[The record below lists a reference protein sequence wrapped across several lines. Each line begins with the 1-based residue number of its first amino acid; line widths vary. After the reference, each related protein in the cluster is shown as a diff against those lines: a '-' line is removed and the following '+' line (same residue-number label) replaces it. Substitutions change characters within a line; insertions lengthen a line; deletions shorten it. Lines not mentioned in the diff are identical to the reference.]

1 MRKVLLLILLF
12 MNLSVLP
19 SWAEDSV
26 IIDRISAAEAED
38 LDIEIPNDV
47 PPGFHAVEIEVYD
60 DGGTLSKQ
68 EIVFCKNLTGG
79 IKWDNQCPDVTALW
93 TYEELIKVKEREG
106 LPGYNPAQEPEKSKD
121 LQVAAFAAL
130 AALTVAGAAKEK
142 VAKENKD
149 SDDQP
154 ESEDKEQEDLAS
166 VDSGKLAL
174 INRDPGLGD
183 LSKTWQNPFTDESD
197 SLFVTAAYK
206 ASGYSPL
213 LARTVADGSYL
224 RAILGSFAGFL
235 YPISALLG
243 LVALVNVGAQAMAP
257 ALAIVLAIVVVGIL
271 DAFAGFIAA
280 AIFFLGVFITGHMG
294 TRHELLTDAGLMV
307 IFFAPAL
314 LASAVRPLRRLVS
327 NGEEGWERITDY
339 ALAILLTGWAVEKM
353 VNALN
358 GLASVQLAITFQA
371 TTIAIWSAV
380 LVGIRIA
387 LEDIA
392 TYHYPVRLQT
402 VTAQLQEPDQYQKII
417 SLMIKTFIFIML
429 AEPFVGFNIQLILGT
444 ALFVFPSIANMTFA
458 KKLPKFPN
466 IHWLIPKGAFKIVAM
481 VFVGFIFSNWAQSQF
496 SNPQTFLKWSFVVLT
511 FPGIFF
517 AILGW
522 IAKAPETSWRAN
534 KNGKIAYRILGIVV
548 FLLVVQIVRG
558 VSLTSWL

>member
-1 MRKVLLLILLF
+1 MRKVLLLVLLF
-12 MNLSVLP
+12 LNLSVLP
-19 SWAEDSV
+19 SWSADSV
-26 IIDRISAAEAED
+26 IIDRITAAEAEE
-38 LDIEIPNDV
+38 LDIQIPDDV
-47 PPGFHAVEIEVYD
+47 PPGFHSVEIEVYD
-60 DGGTLSKQ
+60 DGGTLSVQ
-68 EIVFCKNLTGG
+68 EIVFCKNLMGEVR
-79 IKWDNQCPDVTALW
+79 WDNQCPDVTELW
-93 TYEELIKVKEREG
+93 AYEDLMKITEREK
-106 LPGYNPAQEPEKSKD
+106 LPAYSPAQEPEKSKD
-121 LQVAAFAAL
+121 LAVAAFAAL

-142 VAKENKD
+142 ESRD
-149 SDDQP
+149 SEEQP
-154 ESEDKEQEDLAS
+154 EGEDKEQEDLAS

-174 INRDPGLGD
+174 IKRDPGRGD
-183 LSKTWQNPFTDESD
+183 LSRTWQNP
-197 SLFVTAAYK
+197 
-206 ASGYSPL
+206 YSPL
-213 LARTVADGSYL
+213 LARTLADGSYL

-235 YPISALLG
+235 YPLAAILG
-243 LVALVNVGAQAMAP
+243 IAALVDVGAQAMAP
-257 ALAIVLAIVVVGIL
+257 ALGIILAIVVVGIL
-271 DAFAGFIAA
+271 DAFAGFTAA
-280 AIFFLGVFITGHMG
+280 AIFFLGVFITGNMG
-294 TRHELLTDAGLMV
+294 SRQELLTVAGLMV

-358 GLASVQLAITFQA
+358 GLASVQLAITYQA

-387 LEDIA
+387 LEDVS
-392 TYHYPVRLQT
+392 TYHYPVRLQA
-402 VTAQLQEPDQYQKII
+402 VTAQLQDPDQYQKIV
-417 SLMIKTFIFIML
+417 SLMIKTFIFVML
-429 AEPFVGFNIQLILGT
+429 ATPFVGFNIQLILGT

-481 VFVGFIFSNWAQSQF
+481 VFVGFVFANWVQGQF
-496 SNPQTFLKWSFVVLT
+496 SNPQTFLKWSFVILT

-522 IAKAPETSWRAN
+522 IAKAPEKSWRED
-534 KNGKIAYRILGIVV
+534 KNGQIAYRILGVVV

-558 VSLTSWL
+558 VDLTAWL

>member
-12 MNLSVLP
+12 LNLLVLP
-19 SWAEDSV
+19 SWAADEV
-26 IIDRISAAEAED
+26 IIDRITAAEAEE
-38 LDIEIPNDV
+38 LDIQIPDDV
-47 PPGFHAVEIEVYD
+47 PPGFHSVEIEVYD
-60 DGGTLSKQ
+60 EGGTLSRQ
-68 EIVFCKNLTGG
+68 EIVFCKNLSGE
-79 IKWDNQCPDVTALW
+79 IRWDNKCPDVTELW
-93 TYEELIKVKEREG
+93 AYEDLMKIKKREK
-106 LPGYNPAQEPEKSKD
+106 LPAYSPAQEPEKTKD

-130 AALTVAGAAKEK
+130 AALSAAGAAKEREK
-142 VAKENKD
+142 RED
-149 SDDQP
+149 EDQS
-154 ESEDKEQEDLAS
+154 EGEDKEQEDLAS

-174 INRDPGLGD
+174 IKRDPGRGD
-183 LSKTWQNPFTDESD
+183 LS
-197 SLFVTAAYK
+197 
-206 ASGYSPL
+206 
-213 LARTVADGSYL
+213 
-224 RAILGSFAGFL
+224 
-235 YPISALLG
+235 
-243 LVALVNVGAQAMAP
+243 QAMAP
-257 ALAIVLAIVVVGIL
+257 ALGIILAIVVVGIL
-271 DAFAGFIAA
+271 DAFAGFVAA
-280 AIFFLGVFITGHMG
+280 TIFFLGVFITGHMG
-294 TRHELLTDAGLMV
+294 TRHELLTVAGLMV

-358 GLASVQLAITFQA
+358 GLASVQLAITYQA

-387 LEDIA
+387 LEDVS
-392 TYHYPVRLQT
+392 TYHYPVRLQA
-402 VTAQLQEPDQYQKII
+402 VTAQLQDPDQYQKIV

-429 AEPFVGFNIQLILGT
+429 AAPFVGFTIQLILGT

-481 VFVGFIFSNWAQSQF
+481 VFVGYVFANWVQGQF
-496 SNPQTFLKWSFVVLT
+496 SNPQTFLKWSFVILT

-522 IAKAPETSWRAN
+522 IAKAPEKSWRAN
-534 KNGKIAYRILGIVV
+534 KNGQIAYRVLGVVV

-558 VSLTSWL
+558 VDLTSWL

>member
-12 MNLSVLP
+12 LNLSVLP
-19 SWAEDSV
+19 SWSADSV
-26 IIDRISAAEAED
+26 IIDRITATEAEE
-38 LDIEIPNDV
+38 LDIEIPDDV
-47 PPGFHAVEIEVYD
+47 PPGFHSVEIEVYD

-68 EIVFCKNLTGG
+68 EIVFCKNLSGE
-79 IKWDNQCPDVTALW
+79 IRWDNKCPDVTELW
-93 TYEELIKVKEREG
+93 EYEELIKVKEREQ
-106 LPGYNPAQEPEKSKD
+106 LPGYSPAQEPDKSKD
-121 LQVAAFAAL
+121 LTVAAFAAL
-130 AALTVAGAAKEK
+130 AALSAAGAAKEK
-142 VAKENKD
+142 ESRD
-149 SDDQP
+149 SEDQ
-154 ESEDKEQEDLAS
+154 SEGDDKEQEDLAS

-174 INRDPGLGD
+174 IKRDPGRGD
-183 LSKTWQNPFTDESD
+183 LSQTWQNPYTDESD
-197 SLFVTAAYK
+197 YLFLTAAHK

-213 LARTVADGSYL
+213 LARTLADGSYL

-235 YPISALLG
+235 YPLAVLLG
-243 LVALVNVGAQAMAP
+243 IAALISVGAQAMAP
-257 ALAIVLAIVVVGIL
+257 ALAIILAIVVAGIL
-271 DAFAGFIAA
+271 DAFAGFTAA
-280 AIFFLGVFITGHMG
+280 TIFFLGVFITGHMG
-294 TRHELLTDAGLMV
+294 TRHELLTVAGLMV

-358 GLASVQLAITFQA
+358 GLASVQLAITYKA
-371 TTIAIWSAV
+371 TTIAICSAI

-387 LEDIA
+387 LEDVS
-392 TYHYPVRLQT
+392 TYHYPVRLQA
-402 VTAQLQEPDQYQKII
+402 VTAQLPEPDQYQKIV
-417 SLMIKTFIFIML
+417 SLMIKTFVFIML
-429 AEPFVGFNIQLILGT
+429 AAPFVGFNIQLILGT

-481 VFVGFIFSNWAQSQF
+481 VFVGFLFSNWVQSQF
-496 SNPQTFLKWSFVVLT
+496 SNPQTFLKWSFVILT

-517 AILGW
+517 AVLGW
-522 IAKAPETSWRAN
+522 IAKAPEKSWRAN
-534 KNGKIAYRILGIVV
+534 KNGQIAYRILGIVV

-558 VSLTSWL
+558 VDLTAWL

>member
-12 MNLSVLP
+12 LNLSVLP
-19 SWAEDSV
+19 SWSADSV
-26 IIDRISAAEAED
+26 IIDRITAAEAEE
-38 LDIEIPNDV
+38 LDIEIPDDV
-47 PPGFHAVEIEVYD
+47 PPGFHSVEIEVYD

-68 EIVFCKNLTGG
+68 EIVFCKNLSGE
-79 IKWDNQCPDVTALW
+79 IRWDNKCPDVTELW
-93 TYEELIKVKEREG
+93 EYEELIKVKEREQ
-106 LPGYNPAQEPEKSKD
+106 LPGYSPAQEPDKSKD
-121 LQVAAFAAL
+121 LTVAAFAAL
-130 AALTVAGAAKEK
+130 AALSAAGAAKEK
-142 VAKENKD
+142 ESRDSEN
-149 SDDQP
+149 Q
-154 ESEDKEQEDLAS
+154 SEGEDREQEDLAS

-174 INRDPGLGD
+174 IKRDPGRGD
-183 LSKTWQNPFTDESD
+183 LSQTWQNPYTDESD
-197 SLFVTAAYK
+197 YLFLAAAHK

-213 LARTVADGSYL
+213 LARTLADGSYL

-235 YPISALLG
+235 YPLAVLLG
-243 LVALVNVGAQAMAP
+243 IAALISVGAQAMAP
-257 ALAIVLAIVVVGIL
+257 ALGIILAIVVVGIL

-280 AIFFLGVFITGHMG
+280 TIFFLGVFITGHMG
-294 TRHELLTDAGLMV
+294 TRHELLTVAGLMV

-358 GLASVQLAITFQA
+358 GLASVQLAITYKA
-371 TTIAIWSAV
+371 TTIAICSAI

-387 LEDIA
+387 LEDVS
-392 TYHYPVRLQT
+392 TYHYPVRLQA
-402 VTAQLQEPDQYQKII
+402 VTAQLPEPDQYQKIV
-417 SLMIKTFIFIML
+417 SLMIKTFVFIML
-429 AEPFVGFNIQLILGT
+429 AAPFVGFNIQLILGT

-481 VFVGFIFSNWAQSQF
+481 VFIGFLFSNWVQGKF
-496 SNPQTFLKWSFVVLT
+496 SNPQTFLKWSFVILT

-517 AILGW
+517 AVLGW
-522 IAKAPETSWRAN
+522 IAEAPEKSWRAN
-534 KNGKIAYRILGIVV
+534 KNGQIAYRILGIVV

-558 VSLTSWL
+558 VDLTSWL

>member
-1 MRKVLLLILLF
+1 MRKILLLILLF
-12 MNLSVLP
+12 LNLSVLP
-19 SWAEDSV
+19 SWSADEV
-26 IIDRISAAEAED
+26 IIDRISASEAEE
-38 LDIEIPNDV
+38 LDIEIPYDV
-47 PPGFHAVEIEVYD
+47 PPGFHSVEIEVYD
-60 DGGTLSKQ
+60 ESGTLSKQ
-68 EIVFCKNLTGG
+68 EIVFCKNLKGEVR
-79 IKWDNQCPDVTALW
+79 WDNKCPDVTELW
-93 TYEELIKVKEREG
+93 AYEDLMTIKEREK
-106 LPGYNPAQEPEKSKD
+106 LPAYSPAQEPEKSKD

-130 AALTVAGAAKEK
+130 AALTVAGSAKEK
-142 VAKENKD
+142 KGRENEE
-149 SDDQP
+149 P
-154 ESEDKEQEDLAS
+154 SEGENKEQEDLAS

-174 INRDPGLGD
+174 IKRDPGRGD
-183 LSKTWQNPFTDESD
+183 LSRTWQNPYTDESD
-197 SLFVTAAYK
+197 YFFTAAAYK

-213 LARTVADGSYL
+213 LARTLADGGYL

-235 YPISALLG
+235 YPIAAILG
-243 LVALVNVGAQAMAP
+243 LTALISVDAQAMAP
-257 ALAIVLAIVVVGIL
+257 ALGIILAIVVVGIL
-271 DAFAGFIAA
+271 DAFAGFTAA
-280 AIFFLGVFITGHMG
+280 AIFFFGVFITGHMG
-294 TRHELLTDAGLMV
+294 TRHELLTVAGLMV

-358 GLASVQLAITFQA
+358 GLASVQLAITYQA

-387 LEDIA
+387 FEDFS
-392 TYHYPVRLQT
+392 TYHYPVRLQA
-402 VTAQLQEPDQYQKII
+402 VTAELQDPDQYQKII

-429 AEPFVGFNIQLILGT
+429 AAPFVGFNIQLILGT
-444 ALFVFPSIANMTFA
+444 ALFIFPSVASMTFV
-458 KKLPKFPN
+458 KKLPKVSN

-481 VFVGFIFSNWAQSQF
+481 IFVGFIFSNWVQGQF
-496 SNPQTFLKWSFVVLT
+496 SNPQTFLKWSFVILT

-522 IAKAPETSWRAN
+522 VTKAPEKSWRAN
-534 KNGKIAYRILGIVV
+534 KNGQIAYRILGVAV

-558 VSLTSWL
+558 VDLTSWL

>member
-12 MNLSVLP
+12 LNVSVLP
-19 SWAEDSV
+19 SWSADSV
-26 IIDRISAAEAED
+26 IIDRITATEAEE
-38 LDIEIPNDV
+38 LDIEIPDDV
-47 PPGFHAVEIEVYD
+47 PPGFHSVEIEVYD

-68 EIVFCKNLTGG
+68 EIVFCKNLSGE
-79 IKWDNQCPDVTALW
+79 IRWDNKCPDVTELW
-93 TYEELIKVKEREG
+93 EYEELIKIKERKK
-106 LPGYNPAQEPEKSKD
+106 LPGYSPAQEPDKSKD
-121 LQVAAFAAL
+121 LTVAAFAAL
-130 AALTVAGAAKEK
+130 AALSAAGAAKENESRDS
-142 VAKENKD
+142 EN
-149 SDDQP
+149 Q
-154 ESEDKEQEDLAS
+154 SEGEDREQEDLAS

-174 INRDPGLGD
+174 IKRDPGRGD
-183 LSKTWQNPFTDESD
+183 LSQTWQNPYTDESD
-197 SLFVTAAYK
+197 YLFLTAAHK

-213 LARTVADGSYL
+213 LARTLADGSYL

-235 YPISALLG
+235 YPLAVLLG
-243 LVALVNVGAQAMAP
+243 IAALISVGAQAMAP
-257 ALAIVLAIVVVGIL
+257 ALAIILAIVVVGIL
-271 DAFAGFIAA
+271 DAFAGFTAA
-280 AIFFLGVFITGHMG
+280 TIFFLGVFITGHMG
-294 TRHELLTDAGLMV
+294 TRHELLTVAGLMV

-358 GLASVQLAITFQA
+358 GLASVQLAITYKA
-371 TTIAIWSAV
+371 TTIAICSAI

-387 LEDIA
+387 LEDVS
-392 TYHYPVRLQT
+392 TYHYPVRLQA
-402 VTAQLQEPDQYQKII
+402 VTAQLPEPDQYQKIV
-417 SLMIKTFIFIML
+417 SLMIKTFVFIML
-429 AEPFVGFNIQLILGT
+429 AAPFVGFNIQLILGT

-481 VFVGFIFSNWAQSQF
+481 VFVGFLFSNWVQSQF
-496 SNPQTFLKWSFVVLT
+496 SNPQTFLKWSFVILT

-517 AILGW
+517 AVLSW
-522 IAKAPETSWRAN
+522 IAEAPEKSWRAN
-534 KNGKIAYRILGIVV
+534 KNGQIIYRVLGVLV

-558 VSLTSWL
+558 VDLTAWL

>member
-1 MRKVLLLILLF
+1 MRKILLLVLLFL
-12 MNLSVLP
+12 NLSVLP
-19 SWAEDSV
+19 SWSADSV
-26 IIDRISAAEAED
+26 IIDRITAAEAEE
-38 LDIEIPNDV
+38 LDIQIPDDV
-47 PPGFHAVEIEVYD
+47 PPGFHSVEIEVYD
-60 DGGTLSKQ
+60 DGGTLSVQ
-68 EIVFCKNLTGG
+68 EIVFCKNLSGE
-79 IKWDNQCPDVTALW
+79 IRWDNQCPDVTELW
-93 TYEELIKVKEREG
+93 AYEDLIKIKEREE
-106 LPGYNPAQEPEKSKD
+106 LPAYSPAQEPEKSKD

-142 VAKENKD
+142 ESK
-149 SDDQP
+149 
-154 ESEDKEQEDLAS
+154 ESEEEQSGDEKEQEDLAS

-174 INRDPGLGD
+174 IKRDPGRGD
-183 LSKTWQNPFTDESD
+183 LSKTWQNPYTDESD
-197 SLFVTAAYK
+197 YLFVAAAYK
-206 ASGYSPL
+206 ASGRSPL
-213 LARTVADGSYL
+213 LARTLADGSYL
-224 RAILGSFAGFL
+224 RAILGSFANFL
-235 YPISALLG
+235 YPIAALLG
-243 LVALVNVGAQAMAP
+243 LTALVDVGAQAMAP
-257 ALAIVLAIVVVGIL
+257 ALGIILAIVVVGIL
-271 DAFAGFIAA
+271 DAFAGFMAA

-294 TRHELLTDAGLMV
+294 TRHELLTVAGLMV

-327 NGEEGWERITDY
+327 NSEEGWERITDY

-380 LVGIRIA
+380 LVGVRIG

-392 TYHYPVRLQT
+392 TYHYPVRLHA

-417 SLMIKTFIFIML
+417 SLLIKTFIFVML
-429 AEPFVGFNIQLILGT
+429 AAPFVGFNIQLILGT

-481 VFVGFIFSNWAQSQF
+481 VFVGFVFSNWVQGLF
-496 SNPQTFLKWSFVVLT
+496 NNPQTFLKWSFVVLT

-517 AILGW
+517 AFLGW
-522 IAKAPETSWRAN
+522 IAKAPEKSWRSN
-534 KNGKIAYRILGIVV
+534 KNGQIAYRILGLVV

-558 VSLTSWL
+558 ADLTSWL

>member
-1 MRKVLLLILLF
+1 MRKVLLLVLLF
-12 MNLSVLP
+12 LNLSVLP
-19 SWAEDSV
+19 SWSADSV
-26 IIDRISAAEAED
+26 IIDRISASEAED

-60 DGGTLSKQ
+60 ESGTLSTQ
-68 EIVFCKNLTGG
+68 EIVFCKNLTGEVR
-79 IKWDNQCPDVTALW
+79 WDNECPDVTELW
-93 TYEELIKVKEREG
+93 AYEDLMKIKEREK
-106 LPGYNPAQEPEKSKD
+106 LPAYSPAQEPEKSKD
-121 LQVAAFAAL
+121 LTVAAFAAL

-142 VAKENKD
+142 EGRD
-149 SDDQP
+149 SEDQS
-154 ESEDKEQEDLAS
+154 EGEDKEQEDLAS

-174 INRDPGLGD
+174 IKRDPGRGD
-183 LSKTWQNPFTDESD
+183 LSKTWRNPFTNESD
-197 SLFVTAAYK
+197 HLFVAAAFK

-235 YPISALLG
+235 YPIAVILG
-243 LVALVNVGAQAMAP
+243 LTALINVGAQAMAP
-257 ALAIVLAIVVVGIL
+257 ALGIILAIVVIGIL

-294 TRHELLTDAGLMV
+294 TRHELLTVAGLMV

-358 GLASVQLAITFQA
+358 GLASVQLAITYQA

-380 LVGIRIA
+380 LVGLRIA
-387 LEDIA
+387 LEDIS
-392 TYHYPVRLQT
+392 TYHYPVRLQA
-402 VTAQLQEPDQYQKII
+402 VTAQLQDPDQYQKII
-417 SLMIKTFIFIML
+417 SLMIKTFVFIML
-429 AEPFVGFNIQLILGT
+429 AAPFVGFSLQLYLGT

-458 KKLPKFPN
+458 KKLPKYPN

-481 VFVGFIFSNWAQSQF
+481 VFVGFVFANWVQGQF
-496 SNPQTFLKWSFVVLT
+496 SNPQTFLKWSFVILT

-522 IAKAPETSWRAN
+522 IAKAPEKSWRAN
-534 KNGKIAYRILGIVV
+534 KNGQIAYRVLGVVV

-558 VSLTSWL
+558 VDLTSWL

>member
-1 MRKVLLLILLF
+1 MRKVLLLVLLF
-12 MNLSVLP
+12 LNLSVLP
-19 SWAEDSV
+19 SWSADSV
-26 IIDRISAAEAED
+26 IIDRISASEAED
-38 LDIEIPNDV
+38 LDIQIPNDV

-60 DGGTLSKQ
+60 ESGTLSTQ
-68 EIVFCKNLTGG
+68 EIVFCKNLLGEVR
-79 IKWDNQCPDVTALW
+79 WDNKCPDVTELME
-93 TYEELIKVKEREG
+93 YEELMKIKEREK
-106 LPGYNPAQEPEKSKD
+106 LPAYSPAQEPEKSKD
-121 LQVAAFAAL
+121 LTVAAFAAL
-130 AALTVAGAAKEK
+130 AALSAAGSAKEK
-142 VAKENKD
+142 ESKENE
-149 SDDQP
+149 DQT
-154 ESEDKEQEDLAS
+154 EDKEQEDLAS

-174 INRDPGLGD
+174 IKRDPGRGD
-183 LSKTWQNPFTDESD
+183 LSKTWQNPYTDESD
-197 SLFVTAAYK
+197 YLFVAAAYK

-213 LARTVADGSYL
+213 LARTLADGSYL
-224 RAILGSFAGFL
+224 RSILGSFAGFL
-235 YPISALLG
+235 YPLAVLLG
-243 LVALVNVGAQAMAP
+243 LAALINVGAQAMAP
-257 ALAIVLAIVVVGIL
+257 ALAIILAIVVVGIL
-271 DAFAGFIAA
+271 DAFAGFTAA

-294 TRHELLTDAGLMV
+294 TRHELLTVAGLMV

-358 GLASVQLAITFQA
+358 GLASVQLAITYQA

-387 LEDIA
+387 LEDVS
-392 TYHYPVRLQT
+392 TYHYPVRLQA
-402 VTAQLQEPDQYQKII
+402 VTAQLQDPDQYQKII

-429 AEPFVGFNIQLILGT
+429 AAPFVGFTIQLILGT

-458 KKLPKFPN
+458 KKLPKFRN

-481 VFVGFIFSNWAQSQF
+481 VFVGYVFANWVQGQF
-496 SNPQTFLKWSFVVLT
+496 SNPQTFLNWSFVILT

-522 IAKAPETSWRAN
+522 IAKAPEKSWREN
-534 KNGKIAYRILGIVV
+534 KNGQIAYRILGVVV

-558 VSLTSWL
+558 VDLTAWL